1 LVAVLLVLV
10 LVLVL
15 VVADW
20 GVTEVSDGIKNSP

>member
-1 LVAVLLVLV
+1 LVVVLV

-20 GVTEVSDGIKNSP
+20 GVTGVSDGIKNSP